1 MNKQKNKKADY
12 LKPLLLAAILIGVI
26 VYLILTSPIS
36 AHASGFFN
44 LPDSDSFGGVPA
56 PEGDDAIEQAE
67 NIATRI
73 LRPLRIIMAAVGVLL
88 IVLYGFTLVVA
99 GRNEQ
104 TVETQKRALWKGII
118 GLALISIAGTVSE
131 VFSFQEQN
139 IFGSEENILVS
150 AGLFNEGTTLIITFM
165 KYILGS
171 VAVFTIVRSGFVM
184 VVSGGAEE
192 STTREKKNLL
202 AGFVALAFVM
212 IGDFFVKKV
221 IFNVEQGNNE
231 AIVSIDAASGVKEIA
246 AITNFMVSFIGPFMV
261 LGIVAGGLMYAMAG
275 GDEERA
281 GKAKKI
287 LVNSAIG
294 SIVIYGAYALVA
306 TMIGG
311 AL

>member
-1 MNKQKNKKADY
+1 MHKQKNKTTSY

-26 VYLILTSPIS
+26 IYLILTSPIS

-44 LPDSDSFGGVPA
+44 LPDSSSFGDVPA
-56 PEGDDAIEQAE
+56 PEGDDAIAQAKDM
-67 NIATRI
+67 ATRL
-73 LRPLRIIMAAVGVLL
+73 LRPLRIIMAAIGILL
-88 IVLYGFTLVVA
+88 IVLYGFTLIIS

-104 TVETQKRALWKGII
+104 TVETQQRALWKGII
-118 GLALISIAGTVSE
+118 GLALISMAGTISE
-131 VFSFQEQN
+131 IFNFQEGN
-139 IFGSEENILVS
+139 IFASEENILVS
-150 AGLFNEGTTLIITFM
+150 TGLFNEGTTLIITFM

-202 AGFVALAFVM
+202 AGFVALGFVM

-221 IFNVEQGNNE
+221 MFNVEQVGNK
-231 AIVSIDAASGVKEIA
+231 AVVSIDAASGVKEIA

-275 GDEERA
+275 GDEEKS

-287 LVNSAIG
+287 LINSIIG
-294 SIVIYGAYALVA
+294 TIIIYGAYALVA
-306 TMIGG
+306 TIIKGV
-311 AL
+311 L

>member
-1 MNKQKNKKADY
+1 M
-12 LKPLLLAAILIGVI
+12 
-26 VYLILTSPIS
+26 
-36 AHASGFFN
+36 
-44 LPDSDSFGGVPA
+44 PDSDSFGGVPA